1 MTTESLV
8 HEPIA
13 RAPARELSTIRKRLV
28 LGVLVFTILTIWL
41 DNTILNVA
49 LKTLADPVKGLGAN
63 ISELQWSISSYTL
76 VFAALLFTGGVLADR
91 YGRRLLLAS
100 GMLIFGAASAWAA
113 YSSSATGLIAA
124 RAVMGL
130 GSALVTPA
138 TLSIITWAFDE
149 RERAGAIAV
158 WSGSAGL
165 AIAAGPV
172 LGGLL
177 LEHFWWGSI
186 FLVNVPI
193 TVVALLAAFA
203 LIPESRDPVRRRFDP
218 LGLFLSIAGL
228 CSLVFGIIRGGQ
240 IDAWDRFEV
249 LGPIAG
255 GLVLLALFVL
265 VELRV
270 VEPSF
275 DMRLF
280 RNPRFAGASFG
291 LMFTF
296 FGLLGQMFY
305 AIFYLQGVH
314 DLSPFASGIRLVPV
328 AAGIAIGAV
337 FSVRLVRLFGIRAV
351 GTTAMLVIVAGLS
364 AYVLLEVDTPL
375 WQYEL
380 LLLGLGLGIGTVM
393 APMTESIMAA
403 LPRDRAGA
411 GAAMNNALRNV
422 GGVLGVAVLGSI
434 LSQTYMHDIGP
445 SLTRL
450 PESVRSAA
458 GQSAEATRAVAPHA
472 PGLGLVDAAN
482 HSYVVAMHVTTEWA
496 AGVVLLGAITV
507 FVFFRRSRSKGRSH

>member
-8 HEPIA
+8 HEPIV
-13 RAPARELSTIRKRLV
+13 RAPAVELSSTRKRLV
-28 LGVLVFTILTIWL
+28 LAVLVFTILMIWL
-41 DNTILNVA
+41 DNTVLNVA

-63 ISELQWSISSYTL
+63 ISELQWAISSYTL
-76 VFAALLFTGGVLADR
+76 VFAALLFTGGVIADR
-91 YGRRLLLAS
+91 YGRRLMLAS
-100 GMLIFGAASAWAA
+100 GMLIFAAASVWAA
-113 YSSSATGLIAA
+113 YASSAAGLITA

-138 TLSIITWAFDE
+138 TLSIITWVFNE
-149 RERAGAIAV
+149 RERPAAIAV

-165 AIAAGPV
+165 AIAAGPL
-172 LGGLL
+172 LGGAL
-177 LEHFWWGSI
+177 LERFWWGSI
-186 FLVNVPI
+186 FLINVPV
-193 TVVALLAAFA
+193 TLVALLAAFA

-218 LGLFLSIAGL
+218 IGLLLSVAGL

-249 LGPIAG
+249 LGPIAAG
-255 GLVLLALFVL
+255 IVLLAAFVL

-291 LMFTF
+291 LMFSF
-296 FGLLGQMFY
+296 FGLMGQMFY

-314 DLSPFASGIRLVPV
+314 DLSPFASGLRLVPV
-328 AAGIAIGAV
+328 AVGIAVGAV
-337 FSVRLVRLFGIRAV
+337 FSVRLVRLFGVRAV
-351 GTTAMLVIVAGLS
+351 GTTGMLVIVGC
-364 AYVLLEVDTPL
+364 LLGYALLQVDTPI
-375 WQYEL
+375 WEFEL
-380 LLLGLGLGIGTVM
+380 LILVLGLGIGVVM

-403 LPRDRAGA
+403 LPRDRSGA
-411 GAAMNNALRNV
+411 GAAMNNALRQV

-434 LSQTYMHDIGP
+434 LSQSYTRDIGP

-450 PESVRSAA
+450 PEQVRTAA
-458 GQSAEATRAVAPHA
+458 AQSAEATRAVAPHA
-472 PGLGLVDAAN
+472 PGIGLVDAAN
-482 HSYVVAMHVTTEWA
+482 HSYVVAMHVTTAWA
-496 AGVVLLGAITV
+496 AGVAMLGAITV
-507 FVFFRRSRSKGRSH
+507 FLFFRRSRSKGRSH